1 MVRVWLAVSLV
12 VWSVLGGR
20 VAWAQPQAQP
30 PQPPIARLAV
40 DRSTGAESCPD
51 ADELKAQVEAL
62 AGEPILSRDGE
73 PELELRVR
81 ITSAK
86 EGFRAEV
93 TARGARSGKRA
104 LEDSGPGCDGLGR
117 GLAVILALMLDAPL
131 GARPAP
137 PPTDTGRPRPPLMS
151 PGPLYVLPEVPIVPE
166 EKPAA
171 RFPPLMG
178 SIGPAYVTGIV
189 PSDAAAMVLA
199 FEGYLPLV
207 SFGASVVW
215 IPQDTRDIEQTEATY
230 TYVGAR
236 TRACA
241 RQPDL
246 EQYGLAA
253 CLRFGAGLRSA
264 DLTNKNDE
272 VLDEIDGAYVAFG
285 GELEIS
291 RRIVGPFGVYADL
304 GLDVAVVQDELALES
319 GDIRVIPDELGISFD
334 SGVGIRF
341 WLQPEKE

>member
-1 MVRVWLAVSLV
+1 MVRVWLAVLLV
-12 VWSVLGGR
+12 VSSVLGAGAAR
-20 VAWAQPQAQP
+20 AQQQPQS
-30 PQPPIARLAV
+30 QPPIARLAV
-40 DRSTGAESCPD
+40 DRSTGADSCPD
-51 ADELKAQVEAL
+51 ADELKKQVEAL

-73 PELELRVR
+73 PELELFVRV
-81 ITSAK
+81 SPAH

-93 TARGARSGKRA
+93 TARGVRSGKRA
-104 LEDSGPGCDGLGR
+104 LEDSGPGCEGLGR

-131 GARPAP
+131 GARPSPQQAEAGRSSP
-137 PPTDTGRPRPPLMS
+137 PPIRS

-215 IPQDTRDIEQTEATY
+215 IPHEERGVEQAEITY

-253 CLRFGAGLRSA
+253 CLRFGAGLRAAELS
-264 DLTNKNDE
+264 DKLND
-272 VLDEIDGAYVAFG
+272 VYDETDGAYVAFG

-304 GLDVAVVQDELALES
+304 GLDVAVVQDELALAAE
-319 GDIRVIPDELGISFD
+319 DIRVAPDELGISFD

-341 WLQPEKE
+341 WLQPEKD